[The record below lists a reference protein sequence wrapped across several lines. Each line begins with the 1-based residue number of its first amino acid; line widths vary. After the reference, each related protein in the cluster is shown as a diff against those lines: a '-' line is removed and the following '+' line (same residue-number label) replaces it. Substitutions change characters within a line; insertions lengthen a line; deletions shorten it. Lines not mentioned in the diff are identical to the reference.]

1 MVAAGSEPAAHLQG
15 VSTST
20 VINDQT
26 TARDPKWR
34 AAVSGWAKEQVATAP
49 PLTEEAV
56 RLVRG
61 AFNGP
66 PTYPAGWAEPAL
78 DTERQAG

>member
-20 VINDQT
+20 VITEQT

-34 AAVSGWAKEQVATAP
+34 AAVSSWAKEQAATAP

-61 AFNGP
+61 AFDGP
-66 PTYPAGWAEPAL
+66 PAYPADWAEPA
-78 DTERQAG
+78 TEPDRRAG